1 MANINF
7 LLIISIQ
14 IIKQKNWENLL
25 TDRLRANALISYQI
39 LSTISLRKRMDISL
53 KNLYVDNGVW
63 RVKQPL
69 PPTPIAVVSFANG
82 DWNDQ

>member
-1 MANINF
+1 MANFNF

-69 PPTPIAVVSFANG
+69 PPTPIAVTSFAYG
-82 DWNDQ
+82 D